1 MVCHTYCI
9 SRRRHNLKP
18 QMTFQNS
25 NGYNLHWTTSCTNK
39 QLHAW
44 CLENGIKLPKSSTKD
59 TFCCALQKRMV
70 ECGIDTEN
78 HPDFVRA
85 RG

>member
-1 MVCHTYCI
+1 
-9 SRRRHNLKP
+9 
-18 QMTFQNS
+18 MTFQNS
-25 NGYNLHWTTSCTNK
+25 NGYDLYWTITRTNK

-44 CLENGIKLPKSSTKD
+44 CLENGIKLPKSSKKD
-59 TFCCALQKRMV
+59 LFCIALHAQMIK
-70 ECGIDTEN
+70 CGIDTEN

>member
-1 MVCHTYCI
+1 
-9 SRRRHNLKP
+9 
-18 QMTFQNS
+18 MTFQNS
-25 NGYNLHWTTSCTNK
+25 NGYNLYWTTSRTNK

-44 CLENGIKLPKSSTKD
+44 CLENGIKLPKNSTKD
-59 TFCCALQKRMV
+59 TFCIALQEHMAK
-70 ECGIDTEN
+70 CGIDTEN

>member
-1 MVCHTYCI
+1 MEFINTQGHDLY
-9 SRRRHNLKP
+9 
-18 QMTFQNS
+18 
-25 NGYNLHWTTSCTNK
+25 WTTSRTNK

-59 TFCCALQKRMV
+59 TFCYALEAHMIA
-70 ECGIDTEN
+70 CGIDLAN
-78 HPDFVRA
+78 HPDTIRA

>member
-1 MVCHTYCI
+1 
-9 SRRRHNLKP
+9 
-18 QMTFQNS
+18 MTFQNS
-25 NGYNLHWTTSCTNK
+25 NGHNLYWTTSRTNK

-59 TFCCALQKRMV
+59 VFVNALQQHMLD
-70 ECGIDTEN
+70 CGIDIAT

-85 RG
+85 CGGGRLTFGN